1 MKHIGT
7 PGLFDAELRL
17 QDLAKLGNP
26 LLKLN
31 QCIDW
36 TPFQRKFDEWSQKA
50 VKSKAGRPPYDKL
63 VMFKTLIIQSIY
75 GLSDDAVEF
84 QIKDRLSF
92 QQFLGLKL
100 CDRVPDAKTI
110 WAFRESLKSD
120 DDQTPDKV
128 QELFNLFHNRLE
140 QVGLVLNEGKM
151 VDASIVAAPRPRNNK
166 KEHASIKD
174 GKTPEAWKDEPNK
187 LQQKDLDARF
197 TKKHNKSF
205 YGYKDHIKADTVSKL
220 IDTYTVSPADMHD
233 SQALPA
239 LLTDND
245 KGQEIYADSAYTGEP
260 CENCIDSARMI
271 NQVHE
276 KGYKNNPLTD
286 DQIKSNRIK
295 SKTRARVEHIFGMM
309 TKRSQ
314 HSMQIFTK
322 GIKRARVKIGMMN
335 LSYNLTRATYLSKAY
350 GISLS
355 M

>member
-1 MKHIGT
+1 MYKILSISMKHIGT

-36 TPFQRKFDEWSQKA
+36 TPFQQKFDEWSQKT

-128 QELFNLFHNRLE
+128 
-140 QVGLVLNEGKM
+140 
-151 VDASIVAAPRPRNNK
+151 
-166 KEHASIKD
+166 
-174 GKTPEAWKDEPNK
+174 
-187 LQQKDLDARF
+187 
-197 TKKHNKSF
+197 
-205 YGYKDHIKADTVSKL
+205 
-220 IDTYTVSPADMHD
+220 
-233 SQALPA
+233 
-239 LLTDND
+239 
-245 KGQEIYADSAYTGEP
+245 
-260 CENCIDSARMI
+260 
-271 NQVHE
+271 
-276 KGYKNNPLTD
+276 
-286 DQIKSNRIK
+286 
-295 SKTRARVEHIFGMM
+295 
-309 TKRSQ
+309 
-314 HSMQIFTK
+314 
-322 GIKRARVKIGMMN
+322 
-335 LSYNLTRATYLSKAY
+335 
-350 GISLS
+350 
-355 M
+355 